1 MREENKCLKREG
13 NKKKEREMKTVKI
26 KREGKEKKEKR
37 KINQKREK

>member
-1 MREENKCLKREG
+1 MREENKWLKREG